1 CEGVGE
7 GMEDRKAQVVEDALS
22 GFGVRPVDRDE
33 HTRIDFRKQYV
44 AGVQTAE
51 VTTMAHTP
59 RGTDTPL
66 VGAIPQGGPFRVVLV
81 LPVEHHLHGLRVQH
95 SFTVEL
101 TTVEQGKHETGHVVG
116 GGDGPTGRGERYPI
130 VYGHGPVRQVQGD
143 QIVRLGELVELTEFG

>member
-1 CEGVGE
+1 HAVEEGDEPFDTAGGTTCGGVGAGVDTQIGLVVEFSLGRVGRCEGVGE

-59 RGTDTPL
+59 R
-66 VGAIPQGGPFRVVLV
+66 
-81 LPVEHHLHGLRVQH
+81 
-95 SFTVEL
+95 
-101 TTVEQGKHETGHVVG
+101 
-116 GGDGPTGRGERYPI
+116 
-130 VYGHGPVRQVQGD
+130 
-143 QIVRLGELVELTEFG
+143 